1 LDKDA
6 QHWID
11 KLHLEEHS
19 DGGYLVETY
28 RSEKFV
34 NLPEYDGP
42 RDACSAIYYLLEE
55 DQFSISPLLK
65 TGYEYMTSALG

>member
-11 KLHLEEHS
+11 KLHLEEHPE
-19 DGGYLVETY
+19 GGYFVETY

-34 NLPEYDGP
+34 KLAEYV
-42 RDACSAIYYLLEE
+42 
-55 DQFSISPLLK
+55 
-65 TGYEYMTSALG
+65 